1 MKKFNTQAP
10 YSPPCS
16 RFTYAVLALL
26 LVVMAGC
33 SGLRLAYNNGDT
45 VLYWWLNAYVDL
57 DRDQKGWVR
66 QDIDKLF
73 DWHRKTQLKDYVE
86 ILRTGQK
93 QLQGNVTQAELM
105 MDYGEVKQRT
115 QALLLKAA
123 PELAELARSLK
134 PEQVAQMEKKFKANN
149 DDYRKKYL
157 SGDKDKRQKLRYKK
171 AMEQFE
177 LWFGS
182 FSSEQEALIRK
193 ASDAR
198 PLDNEIWLDERMRR
212 QQNVLNLVKKVQQ
225 EKLGKDATVSL
236 INGLIKDS
244 FERLNHSERKPYFDA
259 YESSTAQMVL
269 TVIKIATPAQ
279 KAHAVKRMQG
289 WIDDF
294 NSLATQAK

>member
-1 MKKFNTQAP
+1 MKNFNTQAP
-10 YSPPCS
+10 YSR

-26 LVVMAGC
+26 LAAMTAC

-57 DRDQKGWVR
+57 DRDQKDWVR
-66 QDIDKLF
+66 DDIGKLF

-93 QLQGNVTQAELM
+93 QLQGNVTQADLIA
-105 MDYGEVKQRT
+105 DYAEVKQRT
-115 QALLLKAA
+115 QTLLLKAA
-123 PELAELARSLK
+123 PELADLARSLK
-134 PEQVAQMEKKFKANN
+134 PEQIVQMEKKFKSNN
-149 DDYRKKYL
+149 EDYRKKYL
-157 SGDKDKRQKLRYKK
+157 SGDQEQRQKLRYKK

-182 FSSEQEALIRK
+182 FSSEQEAVLRK

-198 PLDNEIWLDERMRR
+198 PLDNAIWLDERMRR
-212 QQNVLNLVKKVQQ
+212 QQNVLTLVKKVQQ
-225 EKLGKDATVSL
+225 EKLSKDATVTL

-244 FERLNHSERKPYFDA
+244 FERLEHSERKAFFDA
-259 YESSTAQMVL
+259 YENSTAQFVL
-269 TVIKIATPAQ
+269 TAIQLATPAQ
-279 KAHAVKRMQG
+279 KAHAIKRMQG

>member
-1 MKKFNTQAP
+1 MKKFNTQP
-10 YSPPCS
+10 QYSTPCS

-134 PEQVAQMEKKFKANN
+134 PEQVAQMEKKFKSNN

-244 FERLNHSERKPYFDA
+244 FERLNHSERKPFFDA

-269 TVIKIATPAQ
+269 TVIKVATPAQ
-279 KAHAVKRMQG
+279 KAHAIKRMQG

-294 NSLATQAK
+294 TALASEPK